1 MERQRSATGL
11 AQVRSRREKTRRV
24 IVAATG
30 EVKPG
35 GYYGPTGFGGIRGV
49 AGEAKRAPHAEDPKL
64 AKRLWDV
71 SIAMT
76 GIDPGLPAA

>member
-1 MERQRSATGL
+1 MAA
-11 AQVRSRREKTRRV
+11 AQN
-24 IVAATG
+24 VAACRAMPCKTLTAAMR
-30 EVKPG
+30 P
-35 GYYGPTGFGGIRGV
+35 
-49 AGEAKRAPHAEDPKL
+49 EAKRAPHAEDPAL